1 MFKYPNNTNT
11 PLVIFTARLSAQC
24 CDVSNSFN
32 SSCLSLFP
40 FHPFIRQSKNSCE
53 ARTFFSISLSCSLSS
68 RCCYYLFT
76 HIFLLF
82 WLIFEGSACKS
93 LIGDISKIVSFCFLF
108 FYRVPKRNKFMCQEI
123 IFFLSKNLII
133 KNWQKNI
140 KLNWN

>member
-53 ARTFFSISLSCSLSS
+53 ARTFLSLSLAHSAVDVVI
-68 RCCYYLFT
+68 
-76 HIFLLF
+76 IFLHTFFLFF

-93 LIGDISKIVSFCFLF
+93 LIGDISKIVSCCFLF

-123 IFFLSKNLII
+123 IFFLSQNLII

-140 KLNWN
+140 KLNWNW